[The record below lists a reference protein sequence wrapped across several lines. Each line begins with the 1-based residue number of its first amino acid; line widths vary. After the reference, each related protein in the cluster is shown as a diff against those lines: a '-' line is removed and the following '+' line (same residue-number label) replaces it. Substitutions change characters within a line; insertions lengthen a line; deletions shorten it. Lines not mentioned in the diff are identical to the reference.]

1 VSDATV
7 LSPWADL
14 VNDFTSTLSG
24 DYAFVLPIEDTIN
37 ALETSLPAFDTSVLV
52 DELEAGHVL
61 AAIGDP
67 IAADFALIPFAL
79 SWAPGH
85 SRTRWRAPSSTSRT

>member
-14 VNDFTSTLSG
+14 VNDFTSTLSA
-24 DYAFVLPIEDTIN
+24 DYASVLPIEDTIN
-37 ALETSLPAFDTSVLV
+37 ALETSLPAFDASVLV

-79 SWAPGH
+79 SRAPGH